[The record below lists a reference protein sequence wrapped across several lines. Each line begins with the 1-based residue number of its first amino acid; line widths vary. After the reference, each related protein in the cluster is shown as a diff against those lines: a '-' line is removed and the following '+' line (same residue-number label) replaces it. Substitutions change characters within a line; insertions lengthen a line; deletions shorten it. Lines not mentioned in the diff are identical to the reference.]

1 MLLVSGTTGKQNV
14 HLCWSNL
21 ALISSTVWLAKPVCN
36 TPFTNS
42 IYLHFKSS
50 PAGAN
55 LFMQNA
61 PYSSLHSVSL
71 HYKIFLMILTGHVEF
86 SQHLLQ
92 LSWKPPPELSQ
103 KRQNLLF
110 HIPPV
115 YLFCKELF
123 MYYILIPTKLHGRNG
138 DWASVKI
145 LQSKRVIRC
154 KCLDPHGY
162 TTL

>member
-1 MLLVSGTTGKQNV
+1 MPKMLLVSGTTGKQNV

-50 PAGAN
+50 PARAN

-61 PYSSLHSVSL
+61 PYSSLHFVPF

-110 HIPPV
+110 HISPV

-123 MYYILIPTKLHGRNG
+123 MYYILIPTNYMGGMGVERQL
-138 DWASVKI
+138 
-145 LQSKRVIRC
+145 
-154 KCLDPHGY
+154 
-162 TTL
+162 